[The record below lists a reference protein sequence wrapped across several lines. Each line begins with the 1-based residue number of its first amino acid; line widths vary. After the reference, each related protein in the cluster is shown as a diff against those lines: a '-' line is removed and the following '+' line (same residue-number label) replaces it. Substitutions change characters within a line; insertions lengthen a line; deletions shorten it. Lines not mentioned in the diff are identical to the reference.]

1 MLGSCPDQD
10 ALIDFVAEHELPL
23 EVRDHITG
31 CSACQEN
38 VAKLK
43 SVLDV
48 AACFVDESPGAV
60 TEPMPADMSE
70 RIFAKA
76 TSAWQQRHD
85 QEARAARWHDY
96 ARAVGAVA
104 AAVLVQWVVSW
115 FVLSLPARAAL
126 ARIDWWTSLS
136 QVLLATGVCVV
147 ACFVVVQWLRATFK
161 SWRGVLLTFALV
173 VSLSSSLGFARMQRD
188 HIRADLNEMFLEH
201 RWVTFDPR
209 QFNPYPGK
217 ERMPTLEE
225 LENDLRLLRD
235 EKTGAGFDALIT
247 FKANGTFGEIPRLA
261 KKKEIGFKK
270 VIMGIYVLSDQ
281 DGTPRRPT
289 EQMEAA
295 IAAKQWVDGYCL
307 GHNTTTRLDIEHL
320 RQWMAELRQAT
331 GKPVTTTA
339 PLVSYLGERG
349 RPLREIGDWYFPDV
363 RGSWVYGAPPEKLI
377 EELHQAVRDVT
388 SLPSDRPVL
397 LKMISCPAGPAPRF
411 TPKGQA
417 DFYTW
422 VARDLYLP
430 PGVFLSYYNGFDLPW
445 MSFDEHPAEWS
456 PGQQYVGFFTAT
468 GEARPSVEVVRK
480 GFPVQRRP

>member
-1 MLGSCPDQD
+1 MGTCPDQD
-10 ALIDFVAEHELPL
+10 ALIAFVAEHEVPVD
-23 EVRDHITG
+23 VRAHID
-31 CSACQEN
+31 ACPTCQGN
-38 VAKLK
+38 VEKLK
-43 SVLDV
+43 SVLGLAGFFADEGPTAV
-48 AACFVDESPGAV
+48 AQPI
-60 TEPMPADMSE
+60 PAAMSE
-70 RIFAKA
+70 RIFTKA
-76 TSAWQQRHD
+76 NAAWLRRHEE
-85 QEARAARWHDY
+85 EA
-96 ARAVGAVA
+96 AVA
-104 AAVLVQWVVSW
+104 RRRYYSRSVATVVAAVLIQWIVSW
-115 FVLSLPARAAL
+115 LILSLPARAAL
-126 ARIDWWTSLS
+126 ARLDWWASLS
-136 QVLLATGVCVV
+136 QVLLVTGGCVLV
-147 ACFVVVQWLRATFK
+147 CFVVVQWQRATVK
-161 SWRGVLLTFALV
+161 SWRSVLLTCAVV
-173 VSLSSSLGFARMQRD
+173 VSLGSSLGFARMQRE
-188 HIRADLNEMFLEH
+188 HIREGLNEMFLDH
-201 RWVTFDPR
+201 RWVAFDPR

-217 ERMPTLEE
+217 ERMPTVEE

-235 EKTGAGFDALIT
+235 EKSGAGFDALIT
-247 FKANGTFGEIPRLA
+247 FKANGTFAEIPRLA
-261 KKKEIGFKK
+261 KKKEVGFKK
-270 VIMGIYVLSDQ
+270 VIMGVYVNSDK
-281 DGTPRRPT
+281 DGNPQKPI
-289 EQMEAA
+289 EQMQAA
-295 IAAKQWVDGYCL
+295 IAASPWVDGYCL

-363 RGSWVYGAPPEKLI
+363 RGSWVYGAPPEELI

-388 SLPSDRPVL
+388 TLPSDRPVL
-397 LKMISCPAGPAPRF
+397 LKMISCPAAPEPRF

-445 MSFDEHPAEWS
+445 MSFDDHPAEWS